1 MCSYPQR
8 AARAFPLFLPSVYKV
23 SYFPQLHHQLIP
35 MGQVPLPGLEWQIWD
50 GQLDDKQVSADD
62 REEKHF
68 G

>member
-35 MGQVPLPGLEWQIWD
+35 TGQAPLLEWQIWD
-50 GQLDDKQVSADD
+50 GQLDDKQVSADA